1 MLPLYWS
8 AFIRLI
14 NYIFSNMRRILFFVV
29 LVFAF
34 ISVKAVANTND
45 TNQEIGTVEQQTQT
59 VNAIYVANGI
69 NSLLIRISGGYVV
82 AYCSGYD
89 YQGRQVWEEIQPAKI
104 NKNPKCAVS
113 SDPTVNMEI
122 QKRQYTA
129 QIGNLTIY
137 F

>member
-34 ISVKAVANTND
+34 ISVKAVANTNE

-89 YQGRQVWEEIQPAKI
+89 YQGRQVWEEIQPTKI

>member
-1 MLPLYWS
+1 
-8 AFIRLI
+8 
-14 NYIFSNMRRILFFVV
+14 MRRILFFVV

-113 SDPTVNMEI
+113 SDPTVNIEI